1 MNRFKDLSMMAVAPA
16 LLFIGA
22 PEAAS
27 AGADPG
33 IGNAVLKV
41 GAAVL
46 VSGVFLY
53 NHFRDRIRGFIGR
66 LVSRG

>member
-1 MNRFKDLSMMAVAPA
+1 MNRLKDVSMMAVAPA
-16 LLFIGA
+16 LLLIGT

-27 AGADPG
+27 AGAEPG
-33 IGNAVLKV
+33 IANAVLKV

-53 NHFRDRIRGFIGR
+53 NHFRHRIRGLISR
-66 LVSRG
+66 L

>member
-1 MNRFKDLSMMAVAPA
+1 MNRLKGMSMMAVAPA
-16 LLFIGA
+16 LLLAGV

-33 IGNAVLKV
+33 TANAVLKV

-53 NHFRDRIRGFIGR
+53 NHFRDRIKGFIRR